1 MSRPKPCAKCGNPHA
16 RCTAHRR
23 DGAPCTMRPM
33 RGQRV
38 CRMHGGKQPA
48 AMAAAA
54 HRQAEAEARD
64 AMVTYGAPIDMDPVD
79 FVLGEVRRAA
89 GHIAFLEAKIRSLG
103 DDDLVW
109 GVTRIKTGGDDR
121 GTTEEAKPNIWLTLY
136 ADERRRG
143 LDAARVA
150 LAAGYEERR
159 VRIEERKGAQ
169 FGLVVQFILD
179 KLQLTAKQESMV
191 PDVVPAAF
199 RMIDGAA

>member
-1 MSRPKPCAKCGNPHA
+1 
-16 RCTAHRR
+16 
-23 DGAPCTMRPM
+23 
-33 RGQRV
+33 
-38 CRMHGGKQPA
+38 
-48 AMAAAA
+48 
-54 HRQAEAEARD
+54 
-64 AMVTYGAPIDMDPVD
+64 MVTYGAPIDMDPVD

-89 GHIAFLEAKIRSLG
+89 GHIAFLEAKIQSLG

-109 GVTRIKTGGDDR
+109 GVTRIKQGGDDR
-121 GTTEEAKPNIWLTLY
+121 GTTFEAKPNIWLTLY

-179 KLQLTAKQESMV
+179 KLQLTAKQEALV

>member
-1 MSRPKPCAKCGNPHA
+1 MHPKA
-16 RCTAHRR
+16 
-23 DGAPCTMRPM
+23 
-33 RGQRV
+33 GQRV
-38 CRMHGGKQPA
+38 CGRHGGDSPQA
-48 AMAAAA
+48 LAAAA
-54 HRQAEAEARD
+54 KRLAVAEARG

-89 GHIAFLEAKIRSLG
+89 GHIAFLEAKIQSLG

-109 GVTRIKTGGDDR
+109 GVTRIKQGGDDR
-121 GTTEEAKPNIWLTLY
+121 GTTFEAKPNIWLTLY

-179 KLQLTAKQESMV
+179 KLQLTAKQEALV